1 MVEAN
6 IAPELKLGSGRKNY
20 SVSCWLS
27 SDVGFLFHFHCDILS
42 RWDKRDFNQALQEC
56 HSEMGKVW
64 LSFYKPGSVFCA
76 NFIFVFFPTDI
87 GSGILSAEEPSVY
100 YSSVPAMANSD
111 T

>member
-1 MVEAN
+1 
-6 IAPELKLGSGRKNY
+6 
-20 SVSCWLS
+20 
-27 SDVGFLFHFHCDILS
+27 
-42 RWDKRDFNQALQEC
+42 
-56 HSEMGKVW
+56 MGKVW